1 MKLATRINS
10 FLPKFDNNLEKVF
23 AEFKN
28 LGLTHV
34 DLNYP
39 EHVVDYSPDE
49 MKKILSENNLELME
63 LLFVLE
69 INLSTAKLETLTKKF
84 QKKLCNFV
92 KTPQTIVEQLVVK

>member
-49 MKKILSENNLELME
+49 MKKILSENNLELNGVA
-63 LLFVLE
+63 LRFRNQFINGE
-69 INLSTAKLETLTKKF
+69 IGNANEEISKKSFATL
-84 QKKLCNFV
+84 
-92 KTPQTIVEQLVVK
+92 

>member
-34 DLNYP
+34 DLN
-39 EHVVDYSPDE
+39 
-49 MKKILSENNLELME
+49 
-63 LLFVLE
+63 
-69 INLSTAKLETLTKKF
+69 
-84 QKKLCNFV
+84 
-92 KTPQTIVEQLVVK
+92 